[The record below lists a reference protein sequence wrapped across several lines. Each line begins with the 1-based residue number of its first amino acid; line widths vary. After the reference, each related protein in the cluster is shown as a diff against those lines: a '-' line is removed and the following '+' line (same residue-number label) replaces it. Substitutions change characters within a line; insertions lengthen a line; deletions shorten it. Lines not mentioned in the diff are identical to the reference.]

1 MTSAR
6 PATPQDAADLGFI
19 HRFEAGTSGETLL
32 LLHGTGGDEQ
42 DLVPLGKQLAPQ
54 ANLLSPRGQILENG
68 MPRFFRRLA
77 VGVFDEADLVRRAG
91 ELAAFVRA
99 AGERYRFD
107 SGRVRALGYSNGAN
121 MAAALL
127 LLDGPLLAGAA
138 LLRAVLPLEPPQLPD
153 LSKKPVMIAAGR
165 RDPYAEHE
173 RVEALAARLTQ
184 AGAAVDL
191 RWSEADHSLMPS
203 DFKAVAEW
211 ISTWRPGPPAGPK

>member
-1 MTSAR
+1 MTGSA
-6 PATPQDAADLGFI
+6 PTGSAATGDLGFT
-19 HRFEAGTSGETLL
+19 HRFDAGSSADTLL

-42 DLVPLGKQLAPQ
+42 DLIPLGRQLAPL

-77 VGVFDEADLVRRAG
+77 VGVFDEADLVRRAE
-91 ELAAFVRA
+91 ELGKFVRA
-99 AGERYRFD
+99 AALHYGFD
-107 SGRVRALGYSNGAN
+107 PARVGALGYSNGAN

-153 LSKKPVMIAAGR
+153 LSKKQVMIAAGR
-165 RDPYAEHE
+165 HDPYAPAE
-173 RVEALAARLTQ
+173 RVEALADRLKR

-203 DFKAVAEW
+203 DFKAVADW
-211 ISTWRPGPPAGPK
+211 LATTGA